1 MFNIRIVFLFV
12 LYFAMSNKQCM
23 LKCSDNIN
31 YYKQVALLNIL
42 RCTKQNIMNNLRNKV
57 QLIGNLGQAPEI
69 ISFDNGNKLAK
80 FTIATNESY
89 KNAKGEKITDTQ
101 WHNVVAWGKVAE
113 IIEQYV
119 EKGQEI
125 ALEGKIVN
133 SNYENKEGEKRY
145 RTEVQVSELLLLGSK
160 K

>member
-1 MFNIRIVFLFV
+1 MFNKRIVFLFV